1 MKHDGAAHGTGP
13 NFRGLIRSV
22 VIDIAAPLGL
32 VQILM
37 HGGVPI
43 VRALTLAAV
52 IPFVHTLVA
61 GIRNRRVDLIGV
73 VALAAMLLG
82 IGLALTTGDVVF
94 ALAKESIFT
103 ALFAVALLGSLL
115 GPRPLLFYFAREA
128 SAGGDPQ
135 ALAAYDGRWNA
146 VPGFRAAMRR
156 ITLVWG
162 VAFALE
168 ATLRVG
174 AALRLPPPVT
184 VVLSPLLA
192 IVTIGGLII
201 WTISYARARER
212 EAATASSGIDA
223 KVPRVCGTARLNSE
237 KN

>member
-1 MKHDGAAHGTGP
+1 MKRAGAIRGTGP

-37 HGGVPI
+37 HDGVPI
-43 VRALTLAAV
+43 VQALTIAAV

-61 GIRNRRVDLIGV
+61 GILNRRTDLIGI

-94 ALAKESIFT
+94 ALAKESLFT

-115 GPRPLLFYFAREA
+115 GPRPLLFYFAREGT
-128 SAGGDPQ
+128 AGADPQ
-135 ALAAYDGRWNA
+135 ALAAYDARWNA

-192 IVTIGGLII
+192 IVTIGGLIV

-212 EAATASSGIDA
+212 AAATASSDGFAHVARAEDA
-223 KVPRVCGTARLNSE
+223 LRRRP
-237 KN
+237 

>member
-1 MKHDGAAHGTGP
+1 MKRAGAIRGTGP

-37 HGGVPI
+37 HDGVPI
-43 VRALTLAAV
+43 VQALTIAAV